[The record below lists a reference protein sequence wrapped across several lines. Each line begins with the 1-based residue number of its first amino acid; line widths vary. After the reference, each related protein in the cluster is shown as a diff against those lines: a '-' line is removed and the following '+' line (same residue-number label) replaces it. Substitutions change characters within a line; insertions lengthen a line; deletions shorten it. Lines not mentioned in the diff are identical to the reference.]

1 MRVFYLFFP
10 VFLFAMIDFSPCYQ
24 KYKFITSSIPITST
38 KSVTFIKPKKY
49 LYYDPFTH
57 IYVFSH
63 ANKKT
68 VNFFDDYKLG
78 WFMASIKKNS
88 VYGGTFAKRG
98 FFLNFSTL
106 SVPIANNSII
116 TDVFCRACGVGSKR
130 GFIDGKKIIHF
141 VKYGYW
147 GDIGIGVNEE
157 LKVIYSDPFYT
168 DIRPEEKILYINSKK
183 ATPKIFTKYI
193 LLNEI
198 GKKVEV
204 ITNKGKYILTIRKL
218 KYNFTPLMHFG
229 IKLDKSLNVY
239 LPKKLANKFF
249 LKSGKLIEINGKK
262 VKSFK
267 EALYLLSFYKNVTIT
282 IKKDGI
288 ILKVNLKDMDGR
300 IY

>member
-1 MRVFYLFFP
+1 MRVFFLFFP
-10 VFLFAMIDFSPCYQ
+10 LFLFAMIDFSPCYQ

-38 KSVTFIKPKKY
+38 KSVSFIKPKKY
-49 LYYDPFTH
+49 LYYDPFTNM
-57 IYVFSH
+57 YVFSH
-63 ANKKT
+63 YNKKI
-68 VNFFDDYKLG
+68 VKFFNNPKLG

-98 FFLNFSTL
+98 FFLNFSNL
-106 SVPIANNSII
+106 SVPIADNSVI
-116 TDVFCRACGVGSKR
+116 TDIFCRAYGVGSKI
-130 GFIDGKKIIHF
+130 GFLDGEKVIHF

-147 GDIGIGVNEE
+147 GDIGIGVDEN

-168 DIRPEEKILYINSKK
+168 DIKPGERILYINSKK
-183 ATPKIFTKYI
+183 ANPNIFTKYV
-193 LLNEI
+193 LLNEV

-204 ITNKGKYILTIRKL
+204 ITDKAKYLLVVRRL

-229 IKLDKSLNVY
+229 IELDKNLNIY
-239 LPKKLANKFF
+239 LPKRLANKFF
-249 LKSGKLIEINGKK
+249 LKSGKLIAINEKR

-288 ILKVNLKDMDGR
+288 ILKVNLKDMNGR